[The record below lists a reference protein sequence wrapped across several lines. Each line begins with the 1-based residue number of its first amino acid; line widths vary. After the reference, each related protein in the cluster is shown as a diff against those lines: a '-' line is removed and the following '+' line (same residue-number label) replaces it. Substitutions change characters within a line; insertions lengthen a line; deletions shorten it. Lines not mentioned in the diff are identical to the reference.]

1 MHLIM
6 GNLFSLFATMTD
18 SFSSTRKTTKSVLLV
33 QCGSQVFYF
42 ISSLILGGY
51 SACAQN
57 VVSVLRNFA
66 AIRNIN
72 KKWVEWSLIALGVV
86 LGIFFNNLGFMGL
99 LPVIANLEYSLAIF
113 RFKDNERALK
123 ISFLFAV
130 ILFIIFNFVIWNF
143 VGVICNAIIA
153 VTILIFLFKK

>member
-6 GNLFSLFATMTD
+6 GNLFSLFATITD
-18 SFSSTRKTTKSVLLV
+18 SFSSTRKTANSVLLV

-72 KKWVEWSLIALGVV
+72 KKRG
-86 LGIFFNNLGFMGL
+86 
-99 LPVIANLEYSLAIF
+99 
-113 RFKDNERALK
+113 ERALK

-130 ILFIIFNFVIWNF
+130 ILFILLFSVSQP
-143 VGVICNAIIA
+143 G
-153 VTILIFLFKK
+153 ILRMYFPIPSSP

>member
-1 MHLIM
+1 MIAKTFGEMTYAFDHGQLVQ
-6 GNLFSLFATMTD
+6 LFATITD
-18 SFSSTRKTTKSVLLV
+18 SFSSTRKTANSVLLV

-42 ISSLILGGY
+42 LSSLISAGY

-72 KKWVEWSLIALGVV
+72 KKRG
-86 LGIFFNNLGFMGL
+86 
-99 LPVIANLEYSLAIF
+99 
-113 RFKDNERALK
+113 ERALK